1 VSLHEQLVD
10 AACAGNT
17 VAIKNLIAA
26 GADPNYQNE
35 QVNTI
40 LMWAVTHRHLDG
52 ARLLLAS
59 GADVNAQDVLGGTA
73 LMVGGLA
80 TYPVLTAQTP
90 ARRVIRPAKFPNV
103 GLPYSPGIMVGD
115 TLYLA
120 GQLGRDPATTKIV
133 PGGIEAET
141 CMDFPD
147 VVTVTACIVD
157 FKDFDGY
164 NKVYR
169 EFFPK
174 DQPARATVGVAS
186 LNQGGRVELQMIA
199 VKPK

>member
-1 VSLHEQLVD
+1 MTKYLALFL
-10 AACAGNT
+10 AAFG
-17 VAIKNLIAA
+17 I
-26 GADPNYQNE
+26 
-35 QVNTI
+35 
-40 LMWAVTHRHLDG
+40 
-52 ARLLLAS
+52 
-59 GADVNAQDVLGGTA
+59 
-73 LMVGGLA
+73 GLA

-90 ARRVIRPAKFPNV
+90 ARRVIHPAKFPET

-120 GQLGRDPATTKIV
+120 GQLGRDPVTTKIV

-141 CMDFPD
+141 RQTLTNIREVLREAGMDFGN
-147 VVTVTACIVD
+147 VVNVTAYIVD
-157 FKDFDGY
+157 FKDFDAY

-174 DQPARATVGVAS
+174 DPPARATVGVAA

-199 VKPK
+199 VRQK

>member
-1 VSLHEQLVD
+1 MIRKLFLLV
-10 AACAGNT
+10 G
-17 VAIKNLIAA
+17 VYAA
-26 GADPNYQNE
+26 G
-35 QVNTI
+35 
-40 LMWAVTHRHLDG
+40 M
-52 ARLLLAS
+52 
-59 GADVNAQDVLGGTA
+59 
-73 LMVGGLA
+73 A
-80 TYPVLTAQTP
+80 TYASLTAQAPT
-90 ARRVIRPAKFPNV
+90 RQVILPKTFPYM
-103 GLPYSPGIMVGD
+103 GLPYSPAILAGD

-120 GQLGRDPATTKIV
+120 GQLGRDPATTKLV

-141 CMDFPD
+141 RQTLTNIREVLREARMDFSD
-147 VVTVTACIVD
+147 VVNVTAYIVD

-174 DQPARATVGVAS
+174 DPPARATVAVAA

>member
-1 VSLHEQLVD
+1 MRNHLWLF
-10 AACAGNT
+10 
-17 VAIKNLIAA
+17 L
-26 GADPNYQNE
+26 
-35 QVNTI
+35 
-40 LMWAVTHRHLDG
+40 AVYITG
-52 ARLLLAS
+52 LL
-59 GADVNAQDVLGGTA
+59 
-73 LMVGGLA
+73 

-90 ARRVIRPAKFPNV
+90 ARRVIQPAKFPNT
-103 GLPYSPGIMVGD
+103 GLPYSPGILAGD

-141 CMDFPD
+141 RQTLTNIREVLREAGMDFGD
-147 VVTVTACIVD
+147 VVNVTAYIVD
-157 FKDFDGY
+157 FKDFDAY

-169 EFFPK
+169 EFVPT
-174 DQPARATVGVAS
+174 DPPARATVGVVA

>member
-1 VSLHEQLVD
+1 MTKSL
-10 AACAGNT
+10 A
-17 VAIKNLIAA
+17 
-26 GADPNYQNE
+26 
-35 QVNTI
+35 
-40 LMWAVTHRHLDG
+40 
-52 ARLLLAS
+52 LLLAF
-59 GADVNAQDVLGGTA
+59 GI
-73 LMVGGLA
+73 GLA

-90 ARRVIRPAKFPNV
+90 ARRVIHPAKFPET

-133 PGGIEAET
+133 AGGIEAET
-141 CMDFPD
+141 RQTLTNIREVLREAGMDFGN
-147 VVTVTACIVD
+147 VVNVTAYIVD

-174 DQPARATVGVAS
+174 DPPARATVGVAA
-186 LNQGGRVELQMIA
+186 LNQGGRVELQMVA
-199 VKPK
+199 VKSK

>member
-1 VSLHEQLVD
+1 MKKHLWLF
-10 AACAGNT
+10 
-17 VAIKNLIAA
+17 L
-26 GADPNYQNE
+26 
-35 QVNTI
+35 
-40 LMWAVTHRHLDG
+40 AVYVTG
-52 ARLLLAS
+52 LL
-59 GADVNAQDVLGGTA
+59 
-73 LMVGGLA
+73 

-90 ARRVIRPAKFPNV
+90 ARRVIQPAKFPNM
-103 GLPYSPGIMVGD
+103 GLPYSPGILAGD

-141 CMDFPD
+141 RQTLTNIREVLLEAGMDFGD
-147 VVTVTACIVD
+147 VVTVTAYIVD
-157 FKDFDGY
+157 FKDFDAY

-174 DQPARATVGVAS
+174 DPPARATVGVAA

-199 VKPK
+199 VKPR